1 MKKRFLLIASLL
13 ALSNEALIAQQNPTP
28 YTTPFANTPAQAVTT
43 ANAAWYR
50 GGNNNTGPAGN
61 ANIFG
66 TLWNSPI
73 YTQTAGITRMVLRGG
88 GTGNNA
94 GRMKLGNN
102 LIGAFT
108 PANRLHLQQTG
119 GDLY

>member
-1 MKKRFLLIASLL
+1 MKNKFKLLSLLLIANGVYGQAPL
-13 ALSNEALIAQQNPTP
+13 T
-28 YTTPFANTPAQAVTT
+28 NTD
-43 ANAAWYR
+43 
-50 GGNNNTGPAGN
+50 PAGN
-61 ANIFG
+61 ASGRNSQQYWSRGGNTDNLGTNNVFG

>member
-1 MKKRFLLIASLL
+1 MSLITSFMTFSQAPP
-13 ALSNEALIAQQNPTP
+13 QGNPP
-28 YTTPFANTPAQAVTT
+28 ANNTNARA
-43 ANAAWYR
+43 AAAWYR
-50 GGNNNTGPAGN
+50 GGNLFENNP

>member
-1 MKKRFLLIASLL
+1 MKNKFKLLSLLLIA
-13 ALSNEALIAQQNPTP
+13 NGVYAQQNPT
-28 YTTPFANTPAQAVTT
+28 NTNPGG
-43 ANAAWYR
+43 AASGMQSQQYWSR
-50 GGNNNTGPAGN
+50 GGNTDNLGTN
-61 ANIFG
+61 NIFG